1 MAVRRAWQARLVVR
15 VLHGLFLAE
24 LAARSR
30 VRDTSRVRLLE
41 MRGAAK
47 GASVTCTAH
56 HCGDLEQ
63 VGGGAKARLFVKCP
77 ATRGHNYALLL
88 CSEVQE
94 RHHVH
99 DYTLAE

>member
-63 VGGGAKARLFVKCP
+63 MGGGAKARLLAKCP
-77 ATRGHNYALLL
+77 ATRGHNCTLLL

-94 RHHVH
+94 RQHVH